1 MRSIGICHGEQSVKV
16 SNSHGP
22 STPPQAASSSS
33 IVSTYKV
40 KLSTGESLVV
50 ELTWH
55 ETISKI
61 TILPSAHDQAA
72 RNHIILR
79 EAQGKERLPGSEI
92 EVHWDLTRAEFG
104 PGPEP
109 ISEFYIMVVVGS
121 EPGLVLGDLGPK
133 PDDLPRKFK
142 LVSRLEFVLGSSWRS
157 TGVRFSGD
165 GRRHDVSV
173 EFSGGDVSRKSSLS
187 VRVDGKSV
195 VEAKGLGWNF
205 RGNQTVFL
213 DDGLVVVDL
222 MWDLYG
228 WLFGPV
234 LSGRA
239 VFLFRTRAGLDKRL
253 WLEVEKNGV
262 KDDDDDFG
270 FSMVVCAC
278 KNNPD

>member
-16 SNSHGP
+16 SNSHG
-22 STPPQAASSSS
+22 STTLPQAGSSSS

-40 KLSTGESLVV
+40 KLSTGKSLVI
-50 ELTWH
+50 ELIWR
-55 ETISKI
+55 ETLSKL
-61 TILPSAHDQAA
+61 TILPSAHEQMA
-72 RNHIILR
+72 RNHVVLR
-79 EAQGKERLPGSEI
+79 EARGKERLPDSEI

-109 ISEFYIMVVVGS
+109 LSGFYVVVMVGS
-121 EPGLVLGDLGPK
+121 ETGLVLGDLVEK
-133 PDDLPRKFK
+133 WDDLPRKFK
-142 LVSRLEFVLGSSWRS
+142 LMSRLEFVVGDAWRS
-157 TGVRFSGD
+157 TGVRFSSD

-213 DDGLVVVDL
+213 DDGLIVVDL
-222 MWDLYG
+222 MWDLHG

-253 WLEVEKNGV
+253 WMEVEKSGV
-262 KDDDDDFG
+262 KDDDDFG